1 MKPIVAGGFR
11 PFSSIGQLLYSNA
24 SFDSA
29 FFQMFKSLLSSLSKP
44 RAQAAP
50 VAIGAAAAS
59 PLDALLADTHL
70 SAEERVVTAF
80 HLLYYHSLQ
89 WDRNRFLG
97 FQIKQC
103 PMDLHLYQELVF
115 DLKPGFILQTGVA
128 GGGSLL
134 FFASLLDLCK
144 ADPSIPVVGI
154 DLKLTDEARR
164 LDHPRIRLIEG
175 SSVDPAVAAQ
185 ARNLVRGRHGLI
197 SLDSDHSR
205 DHVLAELNTYADMLD
220 PGSYL
225 VVEDTNVNG
234 NPVFPRHGPGP
245 MEATDAFMKGNLN
258 YVRDDAL
265 WQRNLFS
272 HHQHGW
278 LKRIT

>member
-1 MKPIVAGGFR
+1 M
-11 PFSSIGQLLYSNA
+11 L
-24 SFDSA
+24 
-29 FFQMFKSLLSSLSKP
+29 KSLLSSLSKT
-44 RAQAAP
+44 RAPDAP
-50 VAIGAAAAS
+50 AVASTATAS
-59 PLDALLADTHL
+59 ALEALLSDTQV
-70 SAEERVVTAF
+70 SAEERVVNAF
-80 HLLYYHSLQ
+80 HWLYYHSLQ

-144 ADPSIPVVGI
+144 ADSAIPVVGI
-154 DLKLTDEARR
+154 DLKMTDEAKR

-185 ARNLVRGRHGLI
+185 ARKLVHGRHGLI

-205 DHVLAELNTYADMLD
+205 DHVLAELNTYAEMLD

-245 MEATDAFMKGNLN
+245 MEATDAFMKNNLN

>member
-1 MKPIVAGGFR
+1 M
-11 PFSSIGQLLYSNA
+11 L
-24 SFDSA
+24 
-29 FFQMFKSLLSSLSKP
+29 KSLLSSLSKTHVP
-44 RAQAAP
+44 DSDSVASAGARLAAP
-50 VAIGAAAAS
+50 S
-59 PLDALLADTHL
+59 PLEAVLSDTKM
-70 SAEERVVTAF
+70 SVEARVVNAF

-128 GGGSLL
+128 GGGSLM

-144 ADPSIPVVGI
+144 ADPAIPVVGI
-154 DLKLTDEARR
+154 ELTLTDEAKR

-175 SSVDPAVAAQ
+175 SSTDPEVAAR
-185 ARNLVRGRHGLI
+185 ARSLISGRHGLI

-205 DHVLAELNTYADMLD
+205 DHVLAELHTYADMLD

-234 NPVFPRHGPGP
+234 NPVFPGHGPGP
-245 MEATDAFMKGNLN
+245 MEAVDIFMQGNTN

-265 WQRNLFS
+265 WARNLFS
-272 HHQHGW
+272 HHLRGW
-278 LKRIT
+278 LKRVA

>member
-1 MKPIVAGGFR
+1 M
-11 PFSSIGQLLYSNA
+11 
-24 SFDSA
+24 
-29 FFQMFKSLLSSLSKP
+29 LS
-44 RAQAAP
+44 
-50 VAIGAAAAS
+50 
-59 PLDALLADTHL
+59 DTRQ
-70 SAEERVVTAF
+70 SAEERVIHAF
-80 HLLYYHSLQ
+80 HWLYYHSLQ

-115 DLKPGFILQTGVA
+115 DLQPGFILQTGVA

-144 ADPSIPVVGI
+144 ADPAIPVVGI
-154 DLKLTDEARR
+154 DLKLTAEAKR
-164 LDHPRIRLIEG
+164 LSHPRIHLIEG
-175 SSVDPAVAAQ
+175 SSTDTEVANRACS
-185 ARNLVRGRHGLI
+185 LVHSRHGLI

-205 DHVLAELNTYADMLD
+205 DHVLAELNIYAGMLD
-220 PGSYL
+220 VGSYL

-234 NPVFPRHGPGP
+234 NPVFPAHGPGP
-245 MEATDAFMKGNLN
+245 MEATDEFMQGNVN
-258 YVRDDAL
+258 YVRDDAR

-272 HHQHGW
+272 HHQRGW